1 MLSVKDQLDIILR
14 GTEEVLPREDLER
27 KLDRAVATGRPLL
40 IKQGFDPTAPDLH
53 LGHAVGL
60 RKLRQFQD
68 LGHRVVFLI
77 GDFTAL
83 IGDPSGRSEVRKAM
97 TRADVAANA
106 ETYRKQVGKI
116 LDLERLEIRFN
127 SEWCEPLHF
136 ADILKMTSHYT
147 VARMLERD
155 DFAKR
160 IAENRPI
167 SIMEFLYPL
176 IQGYDSVALGADVEV
191 GGTDQKFNLLVGR
204 QFQQAYGQE
213 PQVILT
219 LPLLEGTT
227 GDGEKMS
234 KSLGNT
240 IGIMDSAQDLFGKTM
255 SIPDA
260 LLPTY
265 FRLTSGL
272 PAAEVDADL
281 ARLGDGGINP
291 VRLKRKLARQLVDL
305 YVGGGE
311 GELAEA
317 AFDRLFVSK
326 EAPADMPE
334 GRFPAGDTLWIIRV
348 LQDAGMVKS
357 ASEARRLIQQG
368 AVALDGE
375 TITSPDFAVCMQPG
389 QVLVLR
395 AGKRRFLRLI
405 ADS

>member
-1 MLSVKDQLDIILR
+1 MLPVKEQLDIILR

-27 KLDRAVATGRPLL
+27 KLTRAVTTGRPLV

-68 LGHRVVFLI
+68 LGHRVIFLI

-83 IGDPSGRSEVRKAM
+83 IGDPSGRSEARKAM
-97 TRADVAANA
+97 SRDDVAANA
-106 ETYRKQVGKI
+106 ETYRRQVGKI
-116 LDLERLEIRFN
+116 LDLNRLEIRFN
-127 SEWCEPLHF
+127 SEWCDSLHF
-136 ADILKMTSHYT
+136 ADVLKMTSHYT

-160 IAENRPI
+160 FAENRPI

-176 IQGYDSVALGADVEV
+176 IQGYDSVALGADLEI

-240 IGIMDSAQDLFGKTM
+240 IGIMESAQELFGKTM

-265 FRLTSGL
+265 YRLTSGFSGT
-272 PAAEVDADL
+272 EVDTDL
-281 ARLGDGGINP
+281 QLLSSGSVNP
-291 VRLKRKLARQLVDL
+291 VILKRKLARHLVDI
-305 YVGGGE
+305 YAGE
-311 GELAEA
+311 GEGALAEA

-326 EAPADMPE
+326 MSPEDIPE
-334 GRFPAGDTLWIIRV
+334 GRFPPGEALWIIRV
-348 LQDAGMVKS
+348 LQDAGLVKS
-357 ASEARRLIQQG
+357 GGEARRLILQG
-368 AVALDGE
+368 AVTAGGE
-375 TITSPDFAVCMQPG
+375 LVSSPDFTLVLQPG
-389 QVLVLR
+389 EVVVVKV
-395 AGKRRFLRLI
+395 GKRRFFKVI
-405 ADS
+405 AAS